1 MKKAQAL
8 LFACMFALPMLLIAQ
23 TGIQKTNP
31 APQPQEQ
38 NGQNPQKKTP
48 PTKVFMPNKN
58 YKRIAH
64 TGEELP
70 TSRKSEFTLPESNSN
85 AAFSSDAKLAA
96 AAPKYRQSTEQRIAA
111 IQSKLDY
118 LKSMNN
124 SPENRLQIAQLE
136 QQLVAAYQQLSV
148 EKECTSQH

>member
-1 MKKAQAL
+1 MKKTQVSLLLCLLVTAL
-8 LFACMFALPMLLIAQ
+8 MLAAQ
-23 TGIQKTNP
+23 TGIQRTNP

-48 PTKVFMPNKN
+48 STKVFMPNKN
-58 YKRIAH
+58 YKRLAH

-70 TSRKSEFTLPESNSN
+70 NSRKSEFNQPQPNN
-85 AAFSSDAKLAA
+85 NPAFSSDAKLAA

-124 SPENRLQIAQLE
+124 SPENRLEIAQLE